1 MENLGYHTKN
11 NKSVINFC
19 TINKICLSKIFLYE
33 SNSHKDAF
41 SIKTPWFVLATSEQA
56 KQKLSNFFIQGE
68 KIDYQMIGCAIE
80 DLVDHLQ
87 RALSQK
93 KLLDISKVGDY
104 IQSRLQEL

>member
-41 SIKTPWFVLATSEQA
+41 SIKTPWFVLATSE
-56 KQKLSNFFIQGE
+56 
-68 KIDYQMIGCAIE
+68 
-80 DLVDHLQ
+80 
-87 RALSQK
+87 
-93 KLLDISKVGDY
+93 
-104 IQSRLQEL
+104 